1 MDSEFLKASLLD
13 VLIPA
18 DTVTE
23 SSALL
28 ERSVGVSKDFGR
40 LLAIEER
47 DILFIDERL
56 KTFVV
61 LRVPACAEAT
71 LKSYLSRLSCRL
83 DVWAID
89 DSSGRGPDVQTPVP
103 KELVFSIDGIQK
115 NEPMVLAT
123 QSDENA
129 ESLTMVWEVEVI
141 INRPKLRG
149 AQTSVVFIPSA
160 AVAAVHEAQDV
171 QNADMLPFQPLD
183 SNVLEPMR
191 LIPNLERAPPYL
203 PASRLERVMPIAPST
218 KPRFH
223 IPQVPSRRHRIVPAV
238 IARIHYSKSSSLST
252 SVINLALLD
261 IEIIPF
267 IAVEATIEHVEL
279 SLRHGRVESLTSSLL
294 PMTCRSGDCITFIYR
309 LYHDADASMSVGGG
323 VASTNIDDLSV
334 EMRVDINLSSHC
346 KSVVIMDWTTHVD
359 FTQALNPAFG
369 PPSQP
374 IQRANRPPGLPVNG
388 RKLSSA
394 MMPSTAALPSRI
406 HDIGVRNGL
415 SIAFTAAD
423 GPVQVGHA
431 FSWKILVMNNSPET
445 AKIAIIPLP
454 RIHRQASPAQFFAR
468 RHAPKSSTASFHP
481 SERRHTKLGED
492 EDIAQ
497 AIVDEN
503 VVYAM
508 HHSSVIPPETDLM
521 ALTVEL
527 RIGPLGPGQCHES
540 EIVMVAFQA
549 GRLRVDAIRVVDLLQ
564 EVEQET
570 LPSSVVDIRDLPD
583 VVVELPNP

>member
-23 SSALL
+23 SSTLV
-28 ERSVGVSKDFGR
+28 ERSVGQSKGHGR

-47 DILFIDERL
+47 DVLFIDERL

-61 LRVPACAEAT
+61 LRLPAYDEVT
-71 LKSYLSRLSCRL
+71 VKSCLSRLSCKL

-89 DSSGRGPDVQTPVP
+89 DSSGRGRDVQTPVP
-103 KELVFSIDGIQK
+103 KELVFSIDGLQK
-115 NEPMVLAT
+115 DEPMVLAT
-123 QSDENA
+123 QSVEDTET
-129 ESLTMVWEVEVI
+129 LTIVWEVEVS

-149 AQTSVVFIPSA
+149 AQTCVVFIPSA
-160 AVAAVHEAQDV
+160 AVAAAQEAKDV
-171 QNADMLPFQPLD
+171 QNADMPPFQPLD

-191 LIPNLERAPPYL
+191 LIPGLERAPPYL
-203 PASRLERVMPIAPST
+203 PASRLERVMPVAPSS
-218 KPRFH
+218 KPRLH

-238 IARIHYSKSSSLST
+238 IARIHYCKSSTLST
-252 SVINLALLD
+252 SVTNLALLD

-279 SLRHGRVESLTSSLL
+279 SLRHGRVEPLTSSLL
-294 PMTCRSGDCITFIYR
+294 PMACRSGDCITFMYR
-309 LYHDADASMSVGGG
+309 LYQDADASMTLEGG
-323 VASTNIDDLSV
+323 VTISNIDNLSV
-334 EMRVDINLSSHC
+334 DMRVDINLSSQC
-346 KSVVIMDWTTHVD
+346 KPGVVMGWTTHVD

-369 PPSQP
+369 APSQP

-388 RKLSSA
+388 RKMSSA
-394 MMPSTAALPSRI
+394 MMPSTTPIPYRS
-406 HDIGVRNGL
+406 HGIGVKNGL
-415 SIAFTAAD
+415 SIAFTAPD

-431 FSWKILVMNNSPET
+431 FSWKVLVMNNSPET

-454 RIHRQASPAQFFAR
+454 RIHRQASQAQFFAR

-497 AIVDEN
+497 AVVDEN
-503 VVYAM
+503 VLYAM

-540 EIVMVAFQA
+540 EIEMVAFQT

-583 VVVELPNP
+583 IVVELPNS